1 MKLHPLVGVIIGVIL
16 ASVVWF
22 FAYQANANQLKQ
34 TSTMLASS
42 NRTISQ
48 LEVNN
53 AELRNASSQT
63 DSQTSTLSATN
74 ENLSTQ
80 LTACTAKFGRGT
92 FLYDV
97 GLLGGETRAWFIPA
111 DVEPVRV
118 GRLRGNF
125 SHYDPKSQT
134 ETIHMTA
141 KTQ

>member
-1 MKLHPLVGVIIGVIL
+1 MKLHPFVGILVGAVL
-16 ASVVWF
+16 ASAVWF
-22 FAYQANANQLKQ
+22 FAYQANASQLKQ

-63 DSQTSTLSATN
+63 DSQTSTLAAAN

-80 LTACTAKFGRGT
+80 LTACAAKFARGT

-111 DVEPVRV
+111 DVEPVRI

-134 ETIHMTA
+134 ETVQMAA